1 MRCVYKYVVIVSL
14 IMIICFVLK
23 PNILFATNVDEI
35 SKDVELNNI
44 IDELNKYTEELDLRD
59 ISERLLAGESLEYDT
74 LLEKI
79 FTKIKETLIPS
90 MKQILLVLVF
100 VILTSIVKALEL
112 DKDGTITK
120 VANMFM
126 VFVIIFYL
134 FGMYSEYVETVK
146 NIVNV
151 QSNIVQIVSPFL
163 MSMLILTGAITT
175 VGIVQPA
182 ILFIVQL
189 ISFSVNYIIIP
200 LITLAI
206 VFSIITSIS
215 DKINFEKLGSMCNK
229 VALWINAV
237 FLTIFLGVISLG
249 STVSTSVDGIT
260 IKTTQTAVSSVIPV
274 VGKFVSDS
282 VEFVMG
288 ATEIIAK
295 TAGVIAVIVLIF
307 VVVSP
312 LIKIGITVLVT
323 SLVTAIAES
332 INADKG
338 VVNLLE
344 KFSNSFKTL
353 LGVLISTSITFVIS
367 IAVMMSIMSKMVE

>member
-1 MRCVYKYVVIVSL
+1 MRCVYKYIIISL
-14 IMIICFVLK
+14 ILLICFVLK

-44 IDELNKYTEELDLRD
+44 IDELNKYTDELDLRD
-59 ISERLLAGESLEYDT
+59 ISESLLAGESLEYEN

-260 IKTTQTAVSSVIPV
+260 IKTTQAAVSSVIPV

-295 TAGVIAVIVLIF
+295 TAGVIALIVLIF

-312 LIKIGITVLVT
+312 LIKIGITVLFT

-367 IAVMMSIMSKMVE
+367 IAVMMSIMSKIVE

>member
-59 ISERLLAGESLEYDT
+59 ISESLLAGESLEYDT

-182 ILFIVQL
+182 SLFIVQL

-295 TAGVIAVIVLIF
+295 TAGVISVIVLIF

-367 IAVMMSIMSKMVE
+367 IAVMMSIMSKIVE

>member
-1 MRCVYKYVVIVSL
+1 MRYKYIVI
-14 IMIICFVLK
+14 IILTMLFCFVLK
-23 PNILFATNVDEI
+23 PSILFATNVDEI

-59 ISERLLAGESLEYDT
+59 ISESLLAGENLEYDT

-79 FTKIKETLIPS
+79 FTKIKETIIPS

-100 VILTSIVKALEL
+100 IILTSVVKALEL
-112 DKDGTITK
+112 DKEGTITK
-120 VANMFM
+120 VANMFT
-126 VFVIIFYL
+126 VFVVIFYL
-134 FGMYSEYVETVK
+134 LSMYSEYVETVK
-146 NIVNV
+146 NIVNA
-151 QSNIVQIVSPFL
+151 QSNIVQIISPFL

-175 VGIVQPA
+175 VGIIQPA

-189 ISFSVNYIIIP
+189 ISFSVNYLIIP

-237 FLTIFLGVISLG
+237 FLTIFLGVTSLG
-249 STVSTSVDGIT
+249 STVSTSVDDIT
-260 IKTTQTAVSSVIPV
+260 IKATQATVSSVIPV

-295 TAGVIAVIVLIF
+295 TAGVIAVIVLVF

-332 INADKG
+332 INVDKD
-338 VVNLLE
+338 VVKLLE

-353 LGVLISTSITFVIS
+353 LGVLISTSVTFVIS
-367 IAVMMSIMSKMVE
+367 IAVMMSIMSKIVE

>member
-35 SKDVELNNI
+35 SKDMELNNI

-59 ISERLLAGESLEYDT
+59 ISESLLAGESLEYDT

-134 FGMYSEYVETVK
+134 FGMYSEYVEMVK

-295 TAGVIAVIVLIF
+295 TAGVISVIVLIF

-367 IAVMMSIMSKMVE
+367 IAVMMSIMSKIVE

>member
-112 DKDGTITK
+112 DKNGTITK